1 LTRWKRVDEED
12 HVDDQIPARN
22 CDVVM
27 KGGITSG
34 VVYPLTITEL
44 AKEFRFKNVGGT
56 SAGAIAAALTAAAE
70 YARQNGSRS
79 GFDRLEKLPA
89 FLAGSTDGQ
98 PNLLNL
104 FPPASSTRSLFSVLT
119 AFLGDGSI
127 VSKVARAIAALL
139 VVSPLVTLISF
150 VPALLLPLILWR
162 GPIGPLAL
170 IGLALIELVLIA
182 AAIGAMVMF
191 NARRALGTTLPKNRF
206 GFSTGRAPKGGKLP
220 GVSEWLHDEIQ
231 ATAGLSKTAPP
242 LTFGDLWL
250 AGEQQVDD
258 AVRSKTLE
266 KRHGVEAELRSINL
280 QMITTALSHGHP
292 YRLPFENRRFAF
304 RPSELRDYF
313 SDSVVDYLVSHAR
326 EDERVAAANDPDLM
340 ALPEP
345 WDLPIVVA
353 ARMSLSFPIL
363 FSMVPLYA
371 IDYTRPEVPG
381 TPRAYERC
389 WFIDGGLSS
398 NFPTSLFDSAIPRW
412 PTFGINLEAFPPDY
426 PNDDVWMTTTASS
439 GTSDHWLRFPA
450 EGKGAFGGFVG
461 AMLDSIRN
469 WRDNTQL
476 AVPGFRDRIVHV
488 RLTPYEGGLNLNMS
502 ADKVK
507 TLAARGERAGHRL
520 RERFGAAG
528 ANSEGQNWN
537 THRWTRFRTAASLVQ
552 KLMHQIDRAL
562 TYRGAEVP
570 SYDDLLKRKTNE
582 KPKTDYWWKR
592 SAADY
597 EPRIDDLRTF
607 AHHFAEGRPDFGE
620 GAPGPQP
627 ELRISPRL

>member
-1 LTRWKRVDEED
+1 M
-12 HVDDQIPARN
+12 DDQIPPRN

-34 VVYPLTITEL
+34 VVYPLAITEV

-70 YARQNGSRS
+70 YARQNGSGS
-79 GFDRLEKLPA
+79 GFERLEKLPA
-89 FLAGSTDGQ
+89 FLAGSTKGQ

-104 FPPASSTRSLFSVLT
+104 FPPTAATRPLFSVLS
-119 AFLGDGSI
+119 AFLGEGSI
-127 VSKVARAIAALL
+127 VSKIARAIAALL
-139 VVSPLVTLISF
+139 FVSPLVTLLSF

-182 AAIGAMVMF
+182 AAIGAMVLF
-191 NARRALGTTLPKNRF
+191 NATRAFGTTLPKNRF
-206 GFSTGRAPKGGKLP
+206 GFSTGRAPKDRKLP

-231 ATAGLSKTAPP
+231 ATAGLPANAPP

-250 AGEQQVDD
+250 AGEQVDD
-258 AVRSKTLE
+258 VR
-266 KRHGVEAELRSINL
+266 RAELLKERYADAEPRSINL
-280 QMITTALSHGHP
+280 QMITTALTHGHP

-304 RPSELRDYF
+304 RPSEFREYF
-313 SDSVVDYLVSHAR
+313 SDSVVEYLVSRAR
-326 EDERVAAANDPDLM
+326 DDENVTAANDPDLL

-353 ARMSLSFPIL
+353 ARMSLSFPVL

-371 IDYTRPEVPG
+371 VDYTRPEVAG
-381 TPRAYERC
+381 TARAYERC

-398 NFPTSLFDSAIPRW
+398 NFPTYLFDSAVPRW
-412 PTFGINLEAFPPDY
+412 PTFGINLEAYPPDY
-426 PNDDVWMTTTASS
+426 PNDHVWMTTTASS
-439 GTSDHWLRFPA
+439 GTSDHWVRFPA

-476 AVPGFRDRIVHV
+476 GIPGFRDRIVHV
-488 RLTPYEGGLNLNMS
+488 RLTPDEGGLNLNMT
-502 ADKVK
+502 AEKVK
-507 TLAARGERAGHRL
+507 TLAARGELAGQRL
-520 RERFGAAG
+520 RQRFGTAA
-528 ANSEGQNWN
+528 AAAEGQNWN

-552 KLMHQIDRAL
+552 KLMRQIDRAL
-562 TYRGAEVP
+562 GYSDAAYP
-570 SYDDLLKRKTNE
+570 SYDDLLKRTVNE
-582 KPKTDYWWKR
+582 KPKTGSWWRR
-592 SAADY
+592 SAEHY
-597 EPRIDDLRTF
+597 QPRIDELRTF
-607 AHHFAEGRPDFGE
+607 AHQFGEPPPDFSE